1 MKNTL
6 VETPPP
12 SNCKRTHQQNELLN
26 IEAQIRVLIDSNKE
40 QIKKKRDLIRRL
52 EREIDTHEMDLDR
65 LNTFNIK

>member
-12 SNCKRTHQQNELLN
+12 SNCKRTPQQNELLN
-26 IEAQIRVLIDSNKE
+26 IEGQIRVLIDSNKE
-40 QIKKKRDLIRRL
+40 QIKKKRDIIRRL

>member
-12 SNCKRTHQQNELLN
+12 SNCKRTPEQNELLN
-26 IEAQIRVLIDSNKE
+26 IEGQIRQLIDSNKE
-40 QIKKKRDLIRRL
+40 QIRKKKDMIRRL

>member
-12 SNCKRTHQQNELLN
+12 SNCKRTPQQNELLN
-26 IEAQIRVLIDSNKE
+26 IEGQIRVLIDSNKE